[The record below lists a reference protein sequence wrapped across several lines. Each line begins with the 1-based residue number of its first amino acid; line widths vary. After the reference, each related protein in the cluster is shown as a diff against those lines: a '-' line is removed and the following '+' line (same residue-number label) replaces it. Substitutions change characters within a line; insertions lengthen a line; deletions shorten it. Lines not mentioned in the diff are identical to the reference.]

1 MIYDPKQHSLQVT
14 ARVVKRSDY
23 GWGPIWEIVKQEQRS
38 GAVLYTLTNGN
49 LTLHSFLFRSEWDVH
64 CLAIVRLESAC
75 ECGAAAIGI
84 KYREIGHASYC
95 PARLS

>member
-49 LTLHSFLFRSEWDVH
+49 LTLHSFLFLSEWNVYS
-64 CLAIVRLESAC
+64 LVTVRIEPQC
-75 ECGAAAIGI
+75 ECGAAAIGV
-84 KYREIGHASYC
+84 KPNEIGHASYC
-95 PARLS
+95 PARKS